1 MNRISA
7 GSLSRRSFLAQAA
20 GFAAAGALARPAL
33 GQTGQRIPPVDAT
46 FLFVAD
52 VHACRMVSG

>member
-20 GFAAAGALARPAL
+20 AFAAAGALVRPAL
-33 GQTGQRIPPVDAT
+33 GGTGQGIPPVDAT
-46 FLFVAD
+46 FLF
-52 VHACRMVSG
+52 